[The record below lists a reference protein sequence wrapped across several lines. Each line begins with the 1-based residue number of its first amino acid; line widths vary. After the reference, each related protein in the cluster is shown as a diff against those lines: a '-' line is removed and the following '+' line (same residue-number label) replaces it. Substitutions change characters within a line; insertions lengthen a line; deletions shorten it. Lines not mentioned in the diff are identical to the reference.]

1 MKTGTARTGSSDLSF
16 LDWSAR
22 TRSIGVLALL
32 GATFATAC
40 APEAD
45 SDGTRT
51 PLLLDPSFENP
62 NDPDDRARPATD
74 YTLFEADPV
83 RPVAVLERSG
93 LVAVTNTV
101 DDTLELLRSHARGVS
116 VCGAV
121 KVGLRPV
128 AVASVRETWRT
139 ATLWVVNHVSDSISV
154 VEVDV
159 PSCRAEVVDTLHV
172 GDEPRDIVV
181 TRTGSGAPR
190 VFVTTA
196 HRGQHHPIESARLGR
211 DLVTP
216 PGEKAE
222 RGLADVFVFDP
233 RAPRP
238 ALGVVNLFT
247 DTPRALAVGPGVVY
261 AAGFHTGNRSTAI
274 PAERVALRGV
284 QALAPLL
291 ARDASGMPIEE
302 NGELVLNDGVRGTVR
317 IEGGLPAASGKGRC
331 MPDPRPDRFDLNTQ
345 QLCVATDDEHRITN
359 VFVEVS
365 GIVRPECQCT
375 SGDGTLQPTTAVIVR
390 FFDDR
395 RDCGDAFQTFPDA
408 TRGCWLDGTPGGV
421 ATPAARADAQ
431 TPPMDWNDEVRLS
444 LPDQDVFAIDVDGLE
459 VTRAFS
465 GVGTILFGMA
475 VRPGSDQVFVLNT
488 EAQNLTRF
496 EGHGQSSS
504 TSVIGHLHESRVTV
518 LDARRGRVRP
528 VHLNTHI
535 DYGTCCERDAEENAR
550 SLAFPTAG
558 VFSEDGR
565 SFYFTALGSDK
576 VVRVNADAL
585 LGPFDNVRARRRGAL
600 EELYAG
606 EDVLRP
612 SGPVGLALDPRSDRL
627 YVKTHFTNELLV
639 LDADGGAVI
648 DRVRFHN
655 PEPSSIRRGRH
666 VLYNARLTSSH
677 GDSACASC
685 HVFGNFD
692 SISWDLGDPDA
703 PTIKNPGPFAVSPEN
718 ADVGLLVFDPF
729 GEDPFQRP
737 LTPDFRSNKGPM
749 ATQTLRG
756 MANHGAL
763 HWRGDRTRRFQDAP
777 GAQPNFGSLN
787 EDNSFG
793 EFDVAIVGLNGS
805 DELLDPEVF
814 QSFTNFALQLTLPP
828 NPIRALDDSLRP
840 DEAAGRAVFFGC
852 RSQTD
857 EQFES
862 GTCVALDGAVVS
874 VDTETERCSCDS
886 NVIVRALRQSSRFVE
901 FATVLR
907 GLLAEPTLF
916 AALSPLV
923 SSTEGLPPETL
934 AQHEAGRVAFLA
946 GRDGLLGAEVTLV
959 PPGMVPAE
967 TAGALVQLIGGL
979 DAILGLSAR
988 SGTPT
993 GQQIVG
999 LLLGAAPPE
1008 VRAPGMPFE
1017 TPESLLDSLGLTV
1030 GFSNLTLRT
1039 WADEAARGTGDFR
1052 NLRQDCALSGES
1064 GCRLRVSDTLETCHG
1079 CHRLD
1084 PKGNAELDVFRPGF
1098 FGTSGEYSFENES
1111 QVLKVPHLRNAYAK
1125 TGMFGT
1131 PAHPFFLPE
1140 SVHGP
1145 RLGGFFA
1152 PESQYAGPQVRGF
1165 GFLHDGSTDTL
1176 HRFHG
1181 AEVFARRAATGPLLL
1196 DPGSLGG
1203 MDAVLPREETRAA
1216 CVERFRAVAPSD
1228 LPESGYGAEALPL
1241 CLESSGLPDV
1251 CFLDVTDAACQAAL
1265 AALAEEL
1272 EDPTLPALFAE
1283 QILPLCYQLGATLE
1297 GGVPSGAC
1305 FPDGLRE
1312 RTELEAFMLAFD
1324 SNLKPMVGQQLT
1336 LTGHEDD
1343 RELLRRMVASA
1354 ARGHCDIAA
1363 IQRGRGYV
1371 MTRPNPVAPG
1381 RSWLEGRG
1389 REGVSLQALSPRTRG
1404 PVTLTCHPPQK
1415 GRAEARRAARGAR

>member
-1 MKTGTARTGSSDLSF
+1 MKTGTRRTGKSALSIRRRV
-16 LDWSAR
+16 R
-22 TRSIGVLALL
+22 TRTAGVLAVVGALL
-32 GATFATAC
+32 ALAC
-40 APEAD
+40 APETE
-45 SDGTRT
+45 SDGVRT

-101 DDTLELLRSHARGVS
+101 NDTLELLRSTPRGVFA
-116 VCGAV
+116 CGVV

-128 AVASVRETWRT
+128 AVASVRETRRT
-139 ATLWVVNHVSDSISV
+139 ATLWVVNHVSDSISI

-159 PSCRAEVVDTLHV
+159 PSCRGEVVDTLHV

-181 TRTGSGAPR
+181 TRTSWGAPR

-196 HRGQHHPIESARLGR
+196 HRGQHHPVASARLGH

-216 PGEKAE
+216 PDEKTE

-238 ALGVVNLFT
+238 ALRVVNSFT

-261 AAGFHTGNRSTAI
+261 VAGFHTGNRTTAV

-284 QALAPLL
+284 QALGPLL
-291 ARDASGMPIEE
+291 ARDAAGNPIEQD
-302 NGELVLNDGVRGTVR
+302 GELVLAEGVRGNAR
-317 IEGGLPAASGKGRC
+317 IEGGLPAVSGKGRC
-331 MPDPRPDRFDLNTQ
+331 MPDPRPDRFELDTL
-345 QLCVATDDEHRITN
+345 QLCVATDDAHRVTK
-359 VFVEVS
+359 VFVETPGV
-365 GIVRPECQCT
+365 VRPECQCT
-375 SGDGTLQPTTAVIVR
+375 SGDGTLQPTTALIVR
-390 FFDDR
+390 FFER
-395 RDCGDAFQTFPDA
+395 EEDCGDAFHAFPDG
-408 TRGCWLDGTPGGV
+408 TRGCWLDAVPGGV
-421 ATPAARADAQ
+421 ATPAARSAAQ
-431 TPPMDWNDEVRLS
+431 PSPMEWNDEVRLS
-444 LPDQDVFAIDVDGLE
+444 LPDEDVFAIDVNALE

-475 VRPGSDQVFVLNT
+475 VRPGSDQLFVLNT

-496 EGHGQSSS
+496 EGHGNGSS
-504 TSVIGHLHESRVTV
+504 TTVIGHLHESRVTV
-518 LDARRGRVRP
+518 LDTRRGRVRP
-528 VHLNTHI
+528 VHLNTHV
-535 DYGTCCERDAEENAR
+535 DYGRCCERDAEENAR

-558 VFSEDGR
+558 VFSEDGK
-565 SFYFTALGSDK
+565 SLYFTALGSDK

-585 LGPFDNVRARRRGAL
+585 LGRFDNVRARRQGAL
-600 EELYAG
+600 EEIYAG

-612 SGPVGLALDPRSDRL
+612 SGPVGLALDSRSERL

-639 LDADGGAVI
+639 LDADGGGVI
-648 DRVRFHN
+648 DRVRFHS
-655 PEPSSIRRGRH
+655 PEPPSIRRGRH

-692 SISWDLGDPDA
+692 SISWDLGDPDL
-703 PTIKNPGPFAVSPEN
+703 PTVENPGPYAVAPEN
-718 ADVGLLVFDPF
+718 AQVGRLIA
-729 GEDPFQRP
+729 GEPT

-756 MANHGAL
+756 LANHGAL
-763 HWRGDRTRRFQDAP
+763 HWRGDRTRRFRDAP
-777 GAQPNFGSLN
+777 GMQPDFGSLN

-805 DELLDPEVF
+805 DELLDPDTF
-814 QSFTNFALQLTLPP
+814 QAFTNFALQLTLPP
-828 NPIRALDDSLRP
+828 NPVRALDDSLRP
-840 DEAAGRAVFFGC
+840 DEAAGRALFFGC
-852 RSQTD
+852 LSQTD

-862 GTCVALDGAVVS
+862 GTCVALDGSVVEI
-874 VDTETERCSCDS
+874 DTETERCSCYS
-886 NVIVRALRQSSRFVE
+886 NVLVRALRLSPSLVE

-907 GLLAEPTLF
+907 GLLADPTLW
-916 AALSPLV
+916 AALSALV
-923 SSTEGLPPETL
+923 STTDGLPPPAL
-934 AQHEAGRVAFLA
+934 AQHDAARSAFVGGRE
-946 GRDGLLGAEVTLV
+946 GLLADQVTLV

-967 TAGALVQLIGGL
+967 TAGVLVRLSSGL
-979 DAILGLSAR
+979 LGLVGLSAAF
-988 SGTPT
+988 GTPT
-993 GQQIVG
+993 GSQIVA

-1008 VRAPGMPFE
+1008 ARAPRMPFAA
-1017 TPESLLDSLGLTV
+1017 PESLLQAFELTIAL
-1030 GFSNLTLRT
+1030 SNLTLRT

-1052 NLRQDCALSGES
+1052 NLRQDCALSGETS
-1064 GCRLRVSDTLETCHG
+1064 CRLRVSDTLETCHG

-1084 PKGNAELDVFRPGF
+1084 PKGNAEFDVFRPGF

-1125 TGMFGT
+1125 AGMFGT
-1131 PAHPFFLPE
+1131 PTHPFFVPE

-1145 RLGGFFA
+1145 RRGGLFA
-1152 PESQYAGPQVRGF
+1152 AESRYTGPQVRGF

-1181 AEVFARRAATGPLLL
+1181 AQVFAARPTPPGPPGI
-1196 DPGSLGG
+1196 DPGNPGA
-1203 MDAVLPREETRAA
+1203 MDAFFPSEATRAA
-1216 CVERFRAVAPSD
+1216 CVARFRAADPAG
-1228 LPESGYGAEALPL
+1228 LPTDVFGAEFLPL
-1241 CLESSGLPDV
+1241 CLESSGLPES
-1251 CFLDVTDAACQAAL
+1251 CFLDPSDQACQMAL
-1265 AALAEEL
+1265 AALALEL
-1272 EDPTLPALFAE
+1272 GNPELPTVFVE
-1283 QILPLCYQLGATLE
+1283 QILPMCYQLGSTLE
-1297 GGVPSGAC
+1297 GGAPSGDC
-1305 FPDGLRE
+1305 FPEGLRE
-1312 RTELEAFMLAFD
+1312 RAELEAFVLAFD

-1336 LTGHEDD
+1336 LTGYGDD
-1343 RELLRRMVASA
+1343 RAFLRKMVASA

-1371 MTRPNPVAPG
+1371 MTRPNPTFPEWS
-1381 RSWLEGRG
+1381 RLEGRG
-1389 REGVSLQALSPRTRG
+1389 RESLSLQALAPRTRG

-1415 GRAEARRAARGAR
+1415 NLAEARRAARDAR